1 MIRNYFKIAWRNLTR
16 RKVFSAINILG
27 LAIGFG
33 SSIII
38 YLFLNYHFSFENFH
52 ANADRIYRIDTE
64 ETRGTVNHIASVP
77 PGLANTLRED
87 YDYTEKVAKI
97 VWKENLVV
105 SITKNANKDKYKEEV
120 AFVEDGFFDIFSLPT
135 IRGGKPILSQPNT
148 AVITEKQALTMFGK
162 RDVVGEVFVLDNDKT
177 IEIVGV
183 LKDFPKST
191 FLKTEIFIA
200 FENLTSINS
209 FEAGES
215 WYGISGGLKCFAL
228 LKPDVKKATLETALL
243 KLPEKYRSNDI
254 TTKHVYKLHAL
265 KDIHFIVDYGGID
278 ATFLILFGLIGLFLI
293 GIAAINFINISTA
306 LSTYRSKEI
315 GIRKVLGSIKQ
326 HLFWQFIVE
335 TFLITLMAVLLG
347 LLIAAIF
354 LPAFNSLFDLELS
367 LKTLLNVQFFSMILL
382 LLGVVTF
389 MSGSYPGILMSRILP
404 VLALKGKFFQKQTKG
419 ISTRKV
425 LVVTQF
431 SISIILIVATIVISK
446 QIDYAVNSDLG
457 FDKDEVVMLSL
468 PKTIDGVKQKS
479 LKGRLKNISGVKDV
493 SMCLSSPGAAT
504 NSWYSTVVYENRPE
518 AEKFQIS
525 LKPGDEDYLK
535 LYDVSFVAGRN
546 FFKKEHSDEMIV
558 NEQFVKKMGETP
570 DAILGKKLSVNGM
583 NGKVIG
589 VIKDFHNEKFTSGI
603 SAIVITP
610 NAEWY
615 SEISLKISPLDTK
628 STLANVEREWSQT
641 FPNHIFDYRFLDDRI
656 NRQYRAEQRYL
667 FLSKVFSGLAILIG
681 CLGIYGLIL
690 FFVNQR
696 IKEVGVRKVLGSSVS
711 HILSLFS
718 VDFLVLI
725 LIAGVIATPI
735 AWYITEQW
743 LQGYVYRTKIHWW
756 YFAIAILSVM
766 LITLVT
772 ISYQTIKVAI
782 TNPIK
787 SLRTE

>member
-16 RKVFSAINILG
+16 RKIFSAINILG

-52 ANADRIYRIDTE
+52 ANSDRIYRIDTE

-135 IRGGKPILSQPNT
+135 IGGGKPILSQPNT

-162 RDVVGEVFVLDNDKT
+162 RDVVGEVFGLDNDKI

-183 LKDFPKST
+183 LKDLPKST
-191 FLKTEIFIA
+191 FLRTNIFVA

-228 LKPDVKKATLETALL
+228 LKPDVKKENLAAALL
-243 KLPEKYRSNDI
+243 EFPKKYRSEDP

-265 KDIHFIVDYGGID
+265 TDIHFIKEYGGVD
-278 ATFLILFGLIGLFLI
+278 TTFLILFGIIGLFLI

-306 LSTYRSKEI
+306 LSTYRSREI

-347 LLIAAIF
+347 LLMAAIF

-558 NEQFVKKMGETP
+558 NEQFVKKMGETSET
-570 DAILGKKLSVNGM
+570 ILGKKLSVYDVTGNI
-583 NGKVIG
+583 VG
-589 VIKDFHNEKFTSGI
+589 VIKDFHNEKFTSSI

-610 NAEWY
+610 NTEWY

-628 STLANVEREWSQT
+628 STLANIEKEWSQM
-641 FPNHIFDYRFLDDRI
+641 FPNHIFDYRFLDDSI

-690 FFVNQR
+690 FFAHQR
-696 IKEVGVRKVLGSSVS
+696 IKEVGIRKVLGSSVS

-718 VDFLVLI
+718 IDFLKLI

-735 AWYITEQW
+735 AWYVTEQW

-756 YFAIAILSVM
+756 YFAITIVSVM
-766 LITLVT
+766 LITLIT
-772 ISYQTIKVAI
+772 ISYQTIKVAM